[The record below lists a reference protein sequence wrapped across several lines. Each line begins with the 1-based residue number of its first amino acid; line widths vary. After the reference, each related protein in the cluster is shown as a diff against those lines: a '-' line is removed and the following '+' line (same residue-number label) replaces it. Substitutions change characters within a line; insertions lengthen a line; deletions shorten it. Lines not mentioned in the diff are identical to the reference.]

1 MFCRGGHL
9 KIHVRHIAREARAL
23 QNIGPVVDRGMN
35 IVHTEEIADEICRR
49 LSTGETLVSICKEDR
64 MPERTTVSTWCLKS
78 PEFAAKFAKARED
91 GFDAIANECMEIANT
106 PVEAIREKSNKDGV
120 EITKEDALGHRKLQI
135 ETRLKLLAKWDPKRY
150 GEKLDV
156 NATVAGEIR
165 IVVGGD
171 TE

>member
-1 MFCRGGHL
+1 MRTSTYTDA
-9 KIHVRHIAREARAL
+9 IASEIL
-23 QNIGPVVDRGMN
+23 DRIKTGEPM
-35 IVHTEEIADEICRR
+35 AAICR
-49 LSTGETLVSICKEDR
+49 DAH
-64 MPERTTVSTWCLKS
+64 MPGVSTFHDWLGER
-78 PEFAAKFAKARED
+78 PDLAASYAKAREI
-91 GFDAIANECMEIANT
+91 GFDAIAADCMAIANS
-106 PVEAIREKSNKDGV
+106 PVEGVKTVTKGDGSV
-120 EITKEDALGHRKLQI
+120 EETRDDMLGHRKLQI